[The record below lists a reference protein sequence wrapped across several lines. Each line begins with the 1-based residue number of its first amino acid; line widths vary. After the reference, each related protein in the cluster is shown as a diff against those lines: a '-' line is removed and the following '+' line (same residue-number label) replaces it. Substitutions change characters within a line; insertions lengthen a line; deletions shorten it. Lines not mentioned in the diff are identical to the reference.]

1 MGFLFDDL
9 FIWASKIVFVESL
22 QQDLIFEK
30 EETIKSER
38 NISNGLSTAGTTA
51 LLYQRTLTYLNFGP
65 NSSMREQQ
73 SVWKTN
79 NDDLVMS

>member
-65 NSSMREQQ
+65 NSSMREQK

-79 NDDLVMS
+79 DDLVIS

>member
-51 LLYQRTLTYLNFGP
+51 LLYQRTLTYLTFGP
-65 NSSMREQQ
+65 NSSMREQK
-73 SVWKTN
+73 SVWKT

>member
-1 MGFLFDDL
+1 M
-9 FIWASKIVFVESL
+9 FVESL
-22 QQDLIFEK
+22 PQELIFEK

-38 NISNGLSTAGTTA
+38 NISNRLSTAGTTA

-65 NSSMREQQ
+65 NPSMREKQ

-79 NDDLVMS
+79 NDDLVM

>member
-1 MGFLFDDL
+1 M
-9 FIWASKIVFVESL
+9 FVESL

-65 NSSMREQQ
+65 NSSMREQK
-73 SVWKTN
+73 SVWKT

>member
-65 NSSMREQQ
+65 NSSMREQK
-73 SVWKTN
+73 SVWKT